1 MFCLVLTFLKYE
13 MDKQHIFNFKTDI
26 SEIDIPAKLNNP
38 FGLSIPEIARVAA
51 KEFQEFIASESQVW
65 KHDFLIQKGKM
76 FGILV
81 VQKEDNTY
89 SYLGTVS
96 GKLQGNT
103 ICDRFVP
110 SVFDDSTDDYF
121 INRGMKELT
130 EIGSQIKKTDKPSEI
145 SLLTEK
151 RKQKSFAL
159 QQQLFENYQFLNAS
173 GLEQNVLQ
181 IFESSSHGNPPAA
194 AGECA
199 APKLLQ
205 YAFENRLKPVALA
218 EFWWGNSIKNKE
230 REHKVFYPA
239 CKNKCRPILEYMLG
253 DAELFNQASAGS
265 ENQ

>member
-1 MFCLVLTFLKYE
+1 MN
-13 MDKQHIFNFKTDI
+13 KQYIFNFNTDI

-38 FGLSIPEIARVAA
+38 FGLSIPDIARVAA
-51 KEFQEFIASESQVW
+51 KEFQDFIASESQVW

-81 VQKEDNTY
+81 VQKEDDTY

-103 ICDRFVP
+103 ICERFVP

-130 EIGSQIKKTDKPSEI
+130 EIGNQIKETRNPSEI
-145 SLLTEK
+145 RLLTEK

-159 QQQLFENYQFLNAS
+159 QQQLFENYQFLNFL
-173 GLEQNVLQ
+173 GEEKNVLQ
-181 IFESSSHGNPPAA
+181 IFESSSHGKPPAA

-205 YAFENRLKPVALA
+205 YAFGQGLKSIALA
-218 EFWWGNSIKNKE
+218 EFWWGNPIKNKE
-230 REHKVFYPA
+230 REHKHFYPA

-253 DAELFNQASAGS
+253 DMELFNQAKTAC
-265 ENQ
+265 EKE

>member
-1 MFCLVLTFLKYE
+1 

-26 SEIDIPAKLNNP
+26 SGINIPAKLNNP
-38 FGLSIPEIARVAA
+38 FGLCIPEIARIAA
-51 KEFQEFIASESQVW
+51 KEFQDFIRSESQGW

-103 ICDRFVP
+103 ICEKFVP
-110 SVFDDSTDDYF
+110 STFDDSIDDFF
-121 INRGMKELT
+121 INRGMTELT
-130 EIGSQIKKTDKPSEI
+130 EIGNQIKKANNPSEI
-145 SLLTEK
+145 IELTEK

-159 QQQLFENYQFLNAS
+159 QQRLFENYQFLNFS
-173 GLEQNVLQ
+173 GVEKNVLQ

-205 YAFENRLKPVALA
+205 YAFKNRLKPIALA
-218 EFWWGNSIKNKE
+218 EFWWGNPIKTQE
-230 REHKVFYPA
+230 REHNLFYPA

-253 DAELFNQASAGS
+253 DTELFNQASAAY
-265 ENQ
+265 EEEIKDLL

>member
-1 MFCLVLTFLKYE
+1 
-13 MDKQHIFNFKTDI
+13 MDNQHIFNFKKDI
-26 SEIDIPAKLNNP
+26 SNINIPAELNNP
-38 FGLSIPEIARVAA
+38 FGLFIPEIARLAA
-51 KEFQEFIASESQVW
+51 KEFQEFICSESQGW

-103 ICDRFVP
+103 ICDKFVP
-110 SVFDDSTDDYF
+110 SVFDDSTDDFF

-130 EIGSQIKKTDKPSEI
+130 EIGSQIKEANNPSEI
-145 SLLTEK
+145 ISLKEN

-159 QQQLFENYQFLNAS
+159 QQQLFENYQFLNFS
-173 GLEQNVLQ
+173 GMEKNVLQ
-181 IFESSSHGNPPAA
+181 IFKNSSHGNPPSA

-205 YAFENRLKPVALA
+205 YAFENRLKPIALA
-218 EFWWGNSIKNKE
+218 EFWWGNPLKNKE

-239 CKNKCRPILEYMLG
+239 CKNKCRPILEYML
-253 DAELFNQASAGS
+253 DDTELFKQASTAY
-265 ENQ
+265 EKEIITTQ